1 MHNHPLNLH
10 SAFYKFVAVAE
21 PSTVAARVR
30 AVAHGLLGSVIVA
43 GEGINGTLA
52 GTREDVLAFEAT
64 LKTDALLAPLF
75 ADMPCKHSSWTTP
88 PFARLKVSVKP
99 KIVAIEG
106 IDTAVNNKNTIPAA
120 QITVISPEIWR
131 ETIARDDVVVL
142 DNRNH
147 FEYRLGKFA
156 NAIDPSV
163 SHFKNFPHYV
173 AAHAE
178 AWKREGK
185 TVAMYCTGGIR
196 CERTSAWVASL
207 GLPCVELEGGILNYF
222 ARMPDAEHDWQGE
235 CYVFDNRVALDT
247 HLNETP
253 TTAPQVFAGLPD
265 EAWRLARAERL
276 EAAADMDTNSDVG
289 AETTTRAESPDCN
302 IVRSSD

>member
-1 MHNHPLNLH
+1 MHNPPLNLH
-10 SAFYKFVAVAE
+10 SAFYKFVAIAD
-21 PSTVAARVR
+21 PSAAAARVR
-30 AVAHGLLGSVIVA
+30 EVARGLQGSVIVA

-52 GTREDVLAFEAT
+52 GSRVAVLAFEAA
-64 LKTDALLAPLF
+64 LQTDTHLAPLF

-106 IDTAVNNKNTIPAA
+106 IDRAESESAPIPAA
-120 QITVISPEIWR
+120 QISVVSPEIWR

-147 FEYRLGKFA
+147 FEYRLGKFT

-222 ARMPDAEHDWQGE
+222 AHMPDAKQDWEGE

-247 HLNETP
+247 HLNETL

-276 EAAADMDTNSDVG
+276 EAAAGDAG
-289 AETTTRAESPDCN
+289 ADAKSSAASPERNTDRN
-302 IVRSSD
+302 AH